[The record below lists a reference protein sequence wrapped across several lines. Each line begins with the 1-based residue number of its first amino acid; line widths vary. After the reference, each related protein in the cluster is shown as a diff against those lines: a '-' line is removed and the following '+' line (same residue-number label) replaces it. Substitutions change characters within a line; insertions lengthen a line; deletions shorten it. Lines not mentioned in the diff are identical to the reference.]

1 MDSRSKPRHE
11 LCVDKTSCK
20 SEAESRKKPLGGNTA
35 GSTGFSGS
43 AGHLT
48 KNTVKQQ
55 YVQSQQ
61 QNETK

>member
-1 MDSRSKPRHE
+1 MDTRSKSRHE

-20 SEAESRKKPLGGNTA
+20 SEAESRKNPLSGDTA
-35 GSTGFSGS
+35 GSTGLSGS

-55 YVQSQQ
+55 YIQSPE